1 MCSTNLK
8 YANTEVVFQEF
19 PDEVTLAINITGCPN
34 RCKGCHSQY
43 LWEDN
48 GEDLTEDVIDQLI
61 LANSGITCIGFMG
74 GDQAPQK
81 VVKLSQYVKSKYPT
95 LHTGW
100 YSGKESFPL
109 YHGTFDYI
117 KLGPWKEECGP
128 LNDPKT
134 NQRMYMNIGG
144 SELNASFADIT
155 ERAFWAPKPW
165 DADYFDY
172 MEKKKKEENN
182 S

>member
-48 GEDLTEDVIDQLI
+48 GEELTEDVIDQLI

-100 YSGKESFPL
+100 YSGKEL
-109 YHGTFDYI
+109 YKAWTM
-117 KLGPWKEECGP
+117 ER
-128 LNDPKT
+128 
-134 NQRMYMNIGG
+134 RMWTI
-144 SELNASFADIT
+144 E
-155 ERAFWAPKPW
+155 
-165 DADYFDY
+165 
-172 MEKKKKEENN
+172 
-182 S
+182 

>member
-1 MCSTNLK
+1 M
-8 YANTEVVFQEF
+8 
-19 PDEVTLAINITGCPN
+19 
-34 RCKGCHSQY
+34 
-43 LWEDN
+43 WEDN

-165 DADYFDY
+165 DADYFESSFVFTIYYYSCGQCFISFSGNCTAYYCSMRVSSAKRDARY
-172 MEKKKKEENN
+172 LNFIFWL
-182 S
+182 